1 MASSTV
7 FVVDDDP
14 GIRNSVALLLE
25 SANFKSAC
33 FASADDFLV
42 ACEPHPDGCLILDV
56 RMPGL
61 SGPQLQDELIRRKI
75 DLPIIFLTGFAE
87 TAMVVEGVHKGAID
101 FLEKP
106 IDGALLL
113 QRVESALEI
122 NRLHR
127 EAVAASA
134 LFQARLLTL
143 TQREREVLVLALSG
157 MVNKTIAKELAISLR
172 TIEGYRMQIYL
183 KLGVSSLLE
192 LAQQA
197 ASVNMSLTDLASTF
211 DTKPIHVRAG

>member
-1 MASSTV
+1 MTSSTV

-14 GIRNSVALLLE
+14 GIRSSLALLLE
-25 SANFKSAC
+25 TADLKSAC
-33 FASADDFLV
+33 FASADDFLAV
-42 ACEPHPDGCLILDV
+42 CEGPYPEGCLILDV

-61 SGPQLQDELIRRKI
+61 SGLQLQDELIRRKI
-75 DLPIIFLTGFAE
+75 TLPIIFLTGFAE
-87 TAMVVEGVHKGAID
+87 ISMAVEGVHKGAMD

-106 IDGALLL
+106 INGALLL

-127 EAVAASA
+127 LADAARA
-134 LFQARLLTL
+134 LFEARLLTL

-157 MVNKTIAKELAISLR
+157 MVNKVIAKELQISLR
-172 TIEGYRMQIYL
+172 TIEGYRVQIYL

-197 ASVNMSLTDLASTF
+197 ASVNMPLNAIASAL
-211 DTKPIHVRAG
+211 DKKHV

>member
-1 MASSTV
+1 MTFSTV

-14 GIRNSVALLLE
+14 GIRSSLALLL
-25 SANFKSAC
+25 ATADLKSAC
-33 FASADDFLV
+33 FASSDDFLA
-42 ACEPHPDGCLILDV
+42 ACGPQPKGCLILDV
-56 RMPGL
+56 RMPGI
-61 SGPQLQDELIRRKI
+61 SGPELQDELIRRQI

-87 TAMVVEGVHKGAID
+87 IAMAVEGVNKGALD

-106 IDGALLL
+106 INGALLL
-113 QRVESALEI
+113 QRVESALDI

-127 EAVAASA
+127 QAVAARA
-134 LFQARLLTL
+134 LFEARLLTL

-172 TIEGYRMQIYL
+172 TIEGYRMQIYI
-183 KLGVSSLLE
+183 KLGVTSLLG

-197 ASVNMSLTDLASTF
+197 ASVNMPLNELASTF
-211 DTKPIHVRAG
+211 DTKRV

>member
-1 MASSTV
+1 MTSPTV
-7 FVVDDDP
+7 FVVDDDT
-14 GIRNSVALLLE
+14 GIRSSLALLLA
-25 SANFKSAC
+25 SADLKSAC
-33 FASADDFLV
+33 FASADDFLA
-42 ACEPHPDGCLILDV
+42 ACGPHPDGCLILDV

-87 TAMVVEGVHKGAID
+87 TSMVVEGVHKGAVD

-106 IDGALLL
+106 INGALLL
-113 QRVESALEI
+113 QRVENALEI
-122 NRLHR
+122 NRLRR
-127 EAVAASA
+127 EADAARA
-134 LFQARLLTL
+134 LFEARLLTL

-183 KLGVSSLLE
+183 KLGVTSLLE

-197 ASVNMSLTDLASTF
+197 ASVNMPLNEIASTF
-211 DTKPIHVRAG
+211 DTKHV

>member
-1 MASSTV
+1 MTSTTV
-7 FVVDDDP
+7 YVVDDDP
-14 GIRNSVALLLE
+14 GIRSSLSFLLE
-25 SANFKSAC
+25 TVNLQSAC
-33 FASADDFLV
+33 FANARDFLA
-42 ACEPHPDGCLILDV
+42 ACGANPDGCLILDV

-61 SGPQLQDELIRRKI
+61 SGLQLQEELLRRKI
-75 DLPIIFLTGFAE
+75 DLPIIYLTGFAE
-87 TAMVVEGVHKGAID
+87 ISMAVEVLHKGAMD
-101 FLEKP
+101 MLEKP

-122 NRLHR
+122 NRVQR
-127 EAVAASA
+127 QADAART
-134 LFQARLLTL
+134 LFEARLLTL

-157 MVNKTIAKELAISLR
+157 MVNKTIARELAISLR

-197 ASVNMSLTDLASTF
+197 AGVNLPLNRIASILSPDKTS
-211 DTKPIHVRAG
+211 G